1 MFRNNQSIYC
11 KNELVAKRVREYA
24 KKLNAE
30 TPEPEP
36 TSPPQVQQTTFASYP
51 SEMPKLP
58 DFLTDIMN
66 GGAFPAPEELTKV
79 EQSILYDTQINTL
92 VNLYR
97 QTKNNDLA
105 QHIRTRLD
113 ELGVDF

>member
-1 MFRNNQSIYC
+1 MFRNSQSIYC
-11 KNELVAKRVREYA
+11 KNELVAKQVREYA

-30 TPEPEP
+30 THAS
-36 TSPPQVQQTTFASYP
+36 TSAPQVQQTTFASYP
-51 SEMPKLP
+51 AELPKLP

-92 VNLYR
+92 VNLCR